1 MKNLGTLTIA
11 GIVSLGGFVGTT
23 EGQRLVAGFVDSVN
37 KGELPDVDAMER
49 LAYALLPIVYDGEQ
63 DTQTVMAQV
72 AERLELKRKQ
82 GKATSTKKGWRKQA
96 EPVADYLQRIETLVE
111 GGTSEKEA
119 TKKARSE
126 LCEAEHIGDRAARNR
141 IDKHEERARM
151 LLDFRRM
158 TTAIWQTHRRE
169 HKQDNN

>member
-1 MKNLGTLTIA
+1 MKKLGTLTKA
-11 GIVSLGGFVGTT
+11 SLVAHGGTIGTT

-37 KGELPDVDAMER
+37 RGELPESDVMER
-49 LAYALLPIVYDGEQ
+49 LAYALLPIVYGDGQ
-63 DTQTVMAQV
+63 DTQAVMALV

-82 GKATSTKKGWRKQA
+82 GKATSTQKGWRKLA

-111 GGTSEKEA
+111 DGTSEKEA

-158 TTAIWQTHRRE
+158 TTALWQTHRRE